1 MTYTLI
7 AKMIFCYGFAML
19 FETAKNRSYHAICKS
34 ISGQRGGM
42 TVKMPSQ

>member
-19 FETAKNRSYHAICKS
+19 FETAKICLT
-34 ISGQRGGM
+34 IQF
-42 TVKMPSQ
+42 VKAPLNKDAE